1 MTECIELKSKTL
13 YWLDQNTF
21 CLAFD
26 GGIDED
32 GDEYSY
38 LVEYHKDKNEFVFE
52 HSFPFCPISH

>member
-38 LVEYHKDKNEFVFE
+38 LVEYHKDKNEFVDRK
-52 HSFPFCPISH
+52 SVV